1 MCLAGLPRACYLDAA
16 GRGDRQRR
24 GRLAQLAEHLV
35 YTERV
40 GGSSPSPPTSF
51 AASRGLLALTA
62 AFALGAVAVAPV
74 AAQEH
79 GASMSFR
86 VAPLES
92 RECGRHCPDVIVA
105 DGVIEAET
113 PQTFVN
119 FLKSGSSDSRLRR
132 IVFFNS
138 RGGNVVASMVFG
150 HILRGLRIAGVV
162 GRFEAAGD
170 PGPYVGKCLSACVY
184 ALMGA
189 VRRVAPPGSEVGL
202 HRMSIIESERSG
214 LFGSHV
220 TRSFAD
226 PPMVAVLGR
235 YARRMGVDPALVRTA
250 ESLPPDTVHVLSRE
264 EMRRWSLATSQF

>member
-1 MCLAGLPRACYLDAA
+1 M
-16 GRGDRQRR
+16 
-24 GRLAQLAEHLV
+24 AEHLV

-40 GGSSPSPPTSF
+40 GGSSPSPPTIFGFPRVLSVLV
-51 AASRGLLALTA
+51 AV
-62 AFALGAVAVAPV
+62 FALAGIGATQA
-74 AAQEH
+74 AAQQH
-79 GASMSFR
+79 GAAMSFH

-113 PQTFVN
+113 PLAFVN
-119 FLKSGSSDSRLRR
+119 FLKSGSSDTRLRR

-170 PGPYVGKCLSACVY
+170 PGPYVGECLSACVY

-202 HRMSIIESERSG
+202 HRMSIVENEGTG
-214 LFGSHV
+214 LFGSHSK
-220 TRSFAD
+220 RSFAD

-235 YARRMGVDPALVRTA
+235 YARRMGVDPALVKKA
-250 ESLPPDTVHVLSRE
+250 ESLPPDTVHVLTRE
-264 EMRRWSLATSQF
+264 EMRRWSLATSQFR

>member
-1 MCLAGLPRACYLDAA
+1 LSPLA
-16 GRGDRQRR
+16 
-24 GRLAQLAEHLV
+24 
-35 YTERV
+35 
-40 GGSSPSPPTSF
+40 
-51 AASRGLLALTA
+51 A
-62 AFALGAVAVAPV
+62 AFALVAVAVTPV

-79 GASMSFR
+79 GGSMSFR

-113 PQTFVN
+113 PLAFVN
-119 FLKSGSSDSRLRR
+119 FLKSGSSDTRLRR

-162 GRFEAAGD
+162 GRFGAGRD
-170 PGPYVGKCLSACVY
+170 PGPYVGECLSACVY

-202 HRMSIIESERSG
+202 HRMSIVENEGAG
-214 LFGSHV
+214 LFGSHSK
-220 TRSFAD
+220 RSFAD

-250 ESLPPDTVHVLSRE
+250 ESLPPDTVHVLTRA

>member
-1 MCLAGLPRACYLDAA
+1 
-16 GRGDRQRR
+16 
-24 GRLAQLAEHLV
+24 LAEHLV

-40 GGSSPSPPTSF
+40 GGSSPSPPTRF
-51 AASRGLLALTA
+51 GSRIRLPALLAT
-62 AFALGAVAVAPV
+62 FALAAVAATPV
-74 AAQEH
+74 AAQGH
-79 GASMSFR
+79 AMSFR

-113 PQTFVN
+113 PLAFVN
-119 FLKSGSSDSRLRR
+119 FLKSGSSDARLRR

-162 GRFEAAGD
+162 GRFGAGRD
-170 PGPYVGKCLSACVY
+170 PGPYVGECLSACVY

-202 HRMSIIESERSG
+202 HRMSIIENESAG
-214 LFGSHV
+214 LFGSHSK
-220 TRSFAD
+220 RSFAD
-226 PPMVAVLGR
+226 PPMIAVLGR
-235 YARRMGVDPALVRTA
+235 YARRMGVDPALVRKA
-250 ESLPPDTVHVLSRE
+250 ESLPPDTVHVLTRA
-264 EMRRWSLATSQF
+264 EMRRWSLATSEF